1 MFRLDALNLTFNGTP
16 APRFIRSAKDFHC
29 CHGSQLENGGGLPT
43 LGQGQVVAPS
53 GGVKISQIFFSQQSD
68 GADWGCICNTGVV
81 LVSCSEES

>member
-1 MFRLDALNLTFNGTP
+1 MGHQHPGLSDLLKTSTVAMVLSWKT
-16 APRFIRSAKDFHC
+16 
-29 CHGSQLENGGGLPT
+29 GGGLPT